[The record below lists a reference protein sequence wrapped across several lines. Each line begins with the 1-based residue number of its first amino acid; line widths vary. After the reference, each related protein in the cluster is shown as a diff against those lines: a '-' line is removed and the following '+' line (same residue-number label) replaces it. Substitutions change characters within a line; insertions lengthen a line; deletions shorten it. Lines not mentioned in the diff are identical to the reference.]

1 MDGVVTTG
9 GVTGSGAVGTLEQPA
24 IYASPSAV
32 AALGHPKLAT
42 VTSPFGMITATLAV
56 IFVPV
61 FFVVVM
67 KLVQRFTKPH

>member
-1 MDGVVTTG
+1 VIG
-9 GVTGSGAVGTLEQPA
+9 
-24 IYASPSAV
+24 
-32 AALGHPKLAT
+32 
-42 VTSPFGMITATLAV
+42 GMITATLAV